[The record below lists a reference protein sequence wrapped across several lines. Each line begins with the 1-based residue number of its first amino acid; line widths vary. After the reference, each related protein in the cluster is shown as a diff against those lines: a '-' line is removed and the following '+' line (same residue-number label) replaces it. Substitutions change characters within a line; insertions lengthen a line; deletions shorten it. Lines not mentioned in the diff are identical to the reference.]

1 MQKQYF
7 YIGDIVYCSKY
18 RLSGEVTNKYIFH
31 NMFEKKVYC
40 LVKVDKTVFGD
51 SSFGTYLLS
60 DGTRLEGLMLKDWKH
75 IFVNYDLLKSIKP
88 SHMYKS
94 RTYPKT
100 RIEHLKKSDIKWG
113 NMVSFVDNNYFE
125 RIVEE
130 EVTLFDYTILRLN
143 EIINK
148 KLYLTGNIIT
158 SNGIDY
164 AECITNRSLAS
175 ASKYEIP
182 IDCLKLTKKISKFKS
197 VYYKVRGFY

>member
-7 YIGDIVYCSKY
+7 YVGDTVYCSKY
-18 RLSGEVTNKYIFH
+18 RLSGKVTNKYIFH
-31 NMFEKKVYC
+31 NMSEKRVYC

-51 SSFGTYLLS
+51 SSFATYLLS
-60 DGTRLEGLMLKDWKH
+60 DGTRLEGVMIKDWEH

-113 NMVSFVDNNYFE
+113 NIVSFVDNNYFE

-130 EVTLFDYTILRLN
+130 EVTLFDYTLLKIG

-148 KLYLTGNIIT
+148 KIYLTGNIIT

-164 AECITNRSLAS
+164 AECITNKSLVS
-175 ASKYEIP
+175 ASKYNIP
-182 IDCLKLTKKISKFKS
+182 LDCLKLTKKISKFKS
-197 VYYKVRGFY
+197 IYYKIRGFY